1 MENTKDKSRSENF
14 RNCYKFTF
22 TKGLSKFSSSSWF
35 GRHDLIIFKINVM
48 RLALE
53 AGVLSDLAGDIVN
66 KERDS
71 TQKPSF
77 V

>member
-1 MENTKDKSRSENF
+1 MV
-14 RNCYKFTF
+14 
-22 TKGLSKFSSSSWF
+22 
-35 GRHDLIIFKINVM
+35 IFKINVM

-53 AGVLSDLAGDIVN
+53 AGVLSDLAGGIVN

-71 TQKPSF
+71 TQEPSF